1 MSGLQGFFAFAETA
15 RQGSFAAAARE
26 LGLSPSAV
34 AKSVARLESDL
45 GVRLFHRTT
54 RQVTLTGEGRDLYT
68 RCRRIVDEIEGIRAE
83 AEGVRG
89 QPSGTL
95 RLNVPTTYGKRVVVP
110 ALTRLAAKHPKL
122 AFDVGFS
129 DRWVDLVQQGLDA
142 VVRVGELGD
151 STLVA
156 RRLGEQSLVSCAAPS
171 YLRKRAA
178 PKGPAELERHDCLV
192 FRLPSSGRL
201 RPWQFR
207 DGRRTLEFVPPTR
220 FVMNDGEAIVAAAAT
235 GAGIAQVPD
244 YMCAD
249 ALRAGRLIEVLEA
262 FRPKPMPISLVYP
275 SARHATPRL
284 RVLINA
290 LTAVVA

>member
-15 RQGSFAAAARE
+15 RQGSFAGAARE

-34 AKSVARLESDL
+34 AKSVARLEQDL
-45 GVRLFHRTT
+45 GLRLFHRTT
-54 RQVTLTGEGRDLYT
+54 RQVTLTGEGQELYA

-110 ALTRLAAKHPKL
+110 ALTRLAARYPKL
-122 AFDVGFS
+122 SLDVGFS

-142 VVRVGELGD
+142 VVRIGELGD

-156 RRLGEQSLVSCAAPS
+156 RRLGEQSLVTCANTA
-171 YLRKRAA
+171 YLRKRGT
-178 PKGPAELERHDCLV
+178 PRVPADLDQHDCLV

-201 RPWQFR
+201 RAWQFR
-207 DGRRTLEFVPPTR
+207 DGRRAVEFVPPTR
-220 FVMNDGEAIVAAAAT
+220 CVMNDGEAIVVAAT
-235 GAGIAQVPD
+235 QGAGIVQVPD
-244 YMCAD
+244 YMCAE
-249 ALRAGRLIEVLEA
+249 ALAAGRLTEVLA
-262 FRPKPMPISLVYP
+262 AHRPKPMPISLVYP
-275 SARHATPRL
+275 SARHVTPRL
-284 RVLINA
+284 RALIDA
-290 LTAVVA
+290 LAPAR